1 MNQYE
6 RQRSYIAELENKIHV
21 LTGKLENCR
30 QLNDLLYRQNR
41 ELSNYIKEL
50 ERICKGNEAEK
61 T

>member
-6 RQRSYIAELENKIHV
+6 KQRAYIAELENKIHD
-21 LTGKLENCR
+21 LNGMLNNCR